1 MTEDTPSQSANPEA
15 QAPASTP
22 HDARTDAVPDGG
34 TASSVGES
42 TATTLAEMDDTA
54 AEGREAAAETEAT
67 IEELAMAASEVR
79 QNVSQLEEQVGQI
92 VTVVEVITDIA
103 EQTNILALN
112 ANIEAAR
119 AGEGSEGFAV
129 VADEV
134 KQLAEEAHDRTAEIE
149 AVVESIET
157 NTDETVENLAA
168 VNEHISE
175 GIGSSQIAA
184 SNFETIQDHL
194 ETLRADLPAV
204 DDRE

>member
-1 MTEDTPSQSANPEA
+1 MTEDTPSQSANAEA
-15 QAPASTP
+15 QAPANRP
-22 HDARTDAVPDGG
+22 PDAEAGAVPDGG

-42 TATTLAEMDDTA
+42 TVDATLAEMDDVA
-54 AEGREAAAETEAT
+54 VDGREAAAETEAT

-157 NTDETVENLAA
+157 NTDETVDNLAA

-184 SNFETIQDHL
+184 SNFEAIQDHL
-194 ETLRADLPAV
+194 ETLRAALAAG
-204 DDRE
+204 DRE